1 MFSLLVTFGIVL
13 FIIFFIQIKQYKKT
27 EYYAVT
33 HAPYFSVMLDVGR
46 LGEYDTYQ
54 HLKSL
59 KGYKK
64 FLFNCYIPKEDEET
78 TEIDVIMLHES
89 GIYVFESKNYSGWI
103 FGTENQKQWT
113 QSLPAGRG
121 RSKKVHFFN
130 PIMQNKTHVKWLKS
144 YLQQEELDFFS
155 YIVFSKRCELKN
167 IKLTT
172 SNHYV
177 LKREYL
183 LSQVRKNANEV
194 GQKLS
199 NEQIDKLYDKL
210 YPLTQVK
217 EETKKE
223 HIQNINEKY
232 KKEEKVEFVLDVKE
246 EKQVK
251 EEQQVKQNAEVE
263 EIVTERNEDVEKVCP
278 RCQQKLVLRT
288 AKKGE
293 NAGKEFWGC
302 SSFPKCRYVEY

>member
-1 MFSLLVTFGIVL
+1 MFSFLVTFGVVL

-33 HAPYFSVMLDVGR
+33 HAPYFSVMLDAGR

-121 RSKKVHFFN
+121 RSKK
-130 PIMQNKTHVKWLKS
+130 
-144 YLQQEELDFFS
+144 
-155 YIVFSKRCELKN
+155 
-167 IKLTT
+167 
-172 SNHYV
+172 
-177 LKREYL
+177 
-183 LSQVRKNANEV
+183 
-194 GQKLS
+194 
-199 NEQIDKLYDKL
+199 
-210 YPLTQVK
+210 
-217 EETKKE
+217 E

-232 KKEEKVEFVLDVKE
+232 KKEEKAEIVLDVKE
-246 EKQVK
+246 EKQEK
-251 EEQQVKQNAEVE
+251 EEQQEKQNAEVVA
-263 EIVTERNEDVEKVCP
+263 IVTERNEEIEKVCP